1 MSSLERSLTMSQS
14 VKIDFLRE
22 DIDEAKLRNISRE
35 YKDYSAS
42 FTERTIVSKIMP
54 LISPVLPLQ
63 EDELRTLFFQVFKFY
78 NGSGHPPLQK
88 LALLEGE
95 ERVEPLKFLKNTIV
109 DTFGTVFLQPY
120 KREKAGNKLDRILQ
134 RYFQRVCSYF
144 D

>member
-1 MSSLERSLTMSQS
+1 MPQS
-14 VKIDFLRE
+14 VKIDFFRE
-22 DIDEAKLRNISRE
+22 DIDEAKLSNITHE
-35 YKDYSAS
+35 HKDYSAS
-42 FTERTIVSKIMP
+42 FTERTIISKIMP
-54 LISPVLPLQ
+54 LISSVLPLQ
-63 EDELRTLFFQVFKFY
+63 EDELRILFFQVFKFY
-78 NGSGHPPLQK
+78 KGSGQPPLQK

-109 DTFGTVFLQPY
+109 DTLGSTFIQPL